1 MANKILV
8 TVDTKDAAQFIQ
20 TREWTNKEGQKVQV
34 KELKFELIEMK
45 PDSQKVVWENDNVQ
59 LVKTHFA
66 VKPQTKEEREANT
79 PTLYVGEGVTT
90 VYKNDTQGA
99 APQQAAAANSLD
111 VQDDDLPF

>member
-8 TVDTKDAAQFIQ
+8 TVDTKDAAKFIH
-20 TREWTNKEGQKVQV
+20 TREWTNKEGQKVEV

-45 PDSQKVVWENDNVQ
+45 PDSQKVVWENDKVQ
-59 LVKTHFA
+59 LKKTHFA

-90 VYKNDTQGA
+90 IYKNDAQGS
-99 APQQAAAANSLD
+99 APQQAVAVNSLD
-111 VQDDDLPF
+111 VQDNDLPF